1 MGAKAKAV
9 LPAEPMLDL
18 ESSLESVEY
27 TDDVVEYMFRC
38 LLAMS
43 PQFTEAVRQSTERHV
58 REMFGGSR
66 VYIARR
72 SGDGTAERNAAI
84 LRDYLRGERLSLL
97 ERRYGL
103 SQRRILQ
110 IIKTAAPS
118 T

>member
-1 MGAKAKAV
+1 MGAKAKPCKTV
-9 LPAEPMLDL
+9 EPELDL
-18 ESSLESVEY
+18 DSVLESVEY

-43 PQFTEAVRQSTERHV
+43 PQFSDAVRQSAERHV

-72 SGDGTAERNAAI
+72 GGDGTAERNAAI
-84 LRDYLRGERLSLL
+84 VRDYLKGERLSFL
-97 ERRYGL
+97 ERRYQL

-110 IIKTAAPS
+110 IIKSGVSPT
-118 T
+118 